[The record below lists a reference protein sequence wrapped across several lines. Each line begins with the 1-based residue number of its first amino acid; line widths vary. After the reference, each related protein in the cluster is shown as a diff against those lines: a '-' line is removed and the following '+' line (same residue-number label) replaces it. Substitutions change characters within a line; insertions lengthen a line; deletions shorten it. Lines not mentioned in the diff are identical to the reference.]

1 MAALTFATTGAG
13 RGAGAGGVYG
23 TGVPASAPAATPEG
37 APITSRCAAPSTRE
51 VRIAAKSDF
60 RPLCSA
66 SAAEADAR
74 LCHHHLPPRPYA
86 IDMTP
91 KTTVVNM

>member
-1 MAALTFATTGAG
+1 MLRACYALPG
-13 RGAGAGGVYG
+13 GGVSW
-23 TGVPASAPAATPEG
+23 ARSFFRARCRAF
-37 APITSRCAAPSTRE
+37 PIPIVIGCAAPSTRE

-60 RPLCSA
+60 RPLLSA